1 MSQST
6 RITGQTNKSKHRPSK
21 RRQAGRKGTVDEWEY
36 LLGSM
41 GRLVARVD
49 EKSGERF
56 HFSTYFDMVKT
67 ETVYRTLGCDFG
79 LMIQPRQFPCSDN
92 WS

>member
-6 RITGQTNKSKHRPSK
+6 RITGQTNKSKHKPSK

-49 EKSGERF
+49 EKSGEHRRF
-56 HFSTYFDMVKT
+56 PLSSMWS
-67 ETVYRTLGCDFG
+67 R
-79 LMIQPRQFPCSDN
+79 PRLCIVREDVRAG
-92 WS
+92 